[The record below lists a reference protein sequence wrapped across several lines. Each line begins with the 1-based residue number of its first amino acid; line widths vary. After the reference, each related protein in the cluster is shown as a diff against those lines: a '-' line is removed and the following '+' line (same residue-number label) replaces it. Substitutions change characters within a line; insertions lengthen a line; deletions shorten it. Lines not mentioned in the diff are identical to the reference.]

1 MVLELCA
8 FRVGALRS
16 VEFYRIERGCVDGLA
31 INARAFDTPSCDG
44 FRTLIIRGVSDDR
57 YFGIGLEWVVADDD
71 EFCLVNAWN
80 FWGIIDSECGARIFF
95 EWGAVSGEFRRKDRA
110 STRLLDLGDGEWNI
124 ATAFEFDRFLC
135 RCTDADRWFEFDE
148 RGRNAQAW
156 RIAIGDDGEFVFG
169 MDGIVG
175 NEDE

>member
-1 MVLELCA
+1 MVFELCA
-8 FRVGALRS
+8 LGVGALRS

-71 EFCLVNAWN
+71 ECCLVNAWN
-80 FWGIIDSECGARIFF
+80 LWGIIDSEWGARIFF

-135 RCTDADRWFEFDE
+135 CCSVCDLLFGFDA
-148 RGRNAQAW
+148 RGRKAQAW